1 MRPVLLRL
9 GDDDP
14 RRYVGAVVAANLR
27 GVGRGTPLKKGY
39 ILQEADLPGLTT
51 LAADQ
56 PGLQLSLLLPDADDM
71 HEDEAATRLGILTA
85 GPRVVLHGPAQGKT
99 RLVAT
104 VRGLARVDQGVLAAL
119 NAIPDITVYTLFDNQ
134 PVEAG
139 TVVAEAKCTPLVVSR
154 ARLADAEQAARAL
167 GPAYH
172 AVVDVLPFRP
182 ARAALLI
189 RERLEGTASERMR
202 QVITRKL
209 AWFGATL
216 LEGELGFG
224 LVPDDAGAVGARL
237 DAMLAAGADLILTVG
252 GSLSDPFDATLLA
265 LHRRGAEVVLEGVP
279 IHPGSLLWVAYAGHV
294 PVVGV
299 PSCGLLSE
307 ATAFDIMLP
316 RLLARDHAALDEA
329 PLLGH
334 GGLLARGMDHRFPP
348 YGEGVP

>member
-9 GDDDP
+9 GYDDP
-14 RRYVGAVVAANLR
+14 RHYVGAVVAANLR
-27 GVGRGTPLKKGY
+27 GGGRGLALRKGHM
-39 ILQEADLPGLTT
+39 LQEADLPGLAA
-51 LAADQ
+51 LGADQ
-56 PGLQLSLLLPDADDM
+56 PGLQVSLLLPDADDM
-71 HEDEAATRLGILTA
+71 HEDEAATRLGILVA
-85 GPRVVLHGPAQGKT
+85 GPRVVLHGPTQGKT

-104 VRGLARVDQGVLAAL
+104 VRGLARVDPAALAAL
-119 NAIPDITVYTLFDNQ
+119 NAVPDIAVYTLFDNQ

-154 ARLADAEQAARAL
+154 ARLAAAEEAARAL

-189 RERLEGTASERMR
+189 RERLEGAAGERTR

-209 AWFGATL
+209 AWFGSTL
-216 LEGELGFG
+216 LDGELGCG
-224 LVPDDAGAVGARL
+224 MVPDDAGAVGARL
-237 DAMLAAGADLILTVG
+237 DAMVAAGADLILAAG

-265 LHRRGAEVVLEGVP
+265 LQRRGADVVLEGVP
-279 IHPGSLLWVAYAGHV
+279 IHPGSLLWVAYCGHV

-316 RLLARDHAALDEA
+316 RLLARDHAALEEA
-329 PLLGH
+329 PVLGH
-334 GGLLARGMDHRFPP
+334 GGLLAHGMDYRFPP

>member
-9 GDDDP
+9 GYDDP
-14 RRYVGAVVAANLR
+14 RRYIGAVVAAAPR

-39 ILQEADLPGLTT
+39 ILQETDLPGLAT
-51 LAADQ
+51 LAATQ
-56 PGLQLSLLLPDADDM
+56 PGLQLPLLLPDADDM

-104 VRGLARVDQGVLAAL
+104 MRGLVRVDPAALAAL
-119 NAIPDITVYTLFDNQ
+119 NAVPDIAVYTLFDNQ

-139 TVVAEAKCTPLVVSR
+139 TVVAEAKCTPLVVPR
-154 ARLADAEQAARAL
+154 TRLADAEQAARAL
-167 GPAYH
+167 GSAYH

-189 RERLEGTASERMR
+189 RERLEGTTGERTR

-216 LEGELGFG
+216 LAGELGFG
-224 LVPDDAGAVGARL
+224 LVHDDEGAVGVRI
-237 DAMLAAGADLILTVG
+237 DAMLAAGADLILAAG

-265 LHRRGAEVVLEGVP
+265 LRRRGAEVVLAGVP
-279 IHPGSLLWVAYAGHV
+279 VHPGSLLWVAYYGRV

-307 ATAFDIMLP
+307 ATAFDIVLP

-329 PLLGH
+329 PMMGH
-334 GGLLARGMDHRFPP
+334 GGLLAHGMDYRFPP